1 MSIFNV
7 NFSNFGSELLPPDK
21 RNSRLVKLVSVLL
34 SQIQYLRD
42 IIFDSYGNGSTAPA
56 YSAGAYILGA
66 RVVYK
71 HNVYESLT
79 AGNTDVPPSVNWFLV
94 QNNAIGI
101 NEQVLYS
108 GQKIVLEYAL
118 NRWFGTNFIQP
129 PGQSDIYLT
138 NSAQA
143 VAVFR
148 VGGTENNSSKVF
160 LTISSEFI
168 INSYVTTGTANLTI
182 NIPIAVFTAL
192 DPLLINRFALV
203 NSIVNQYLP
212 AGITYAIQTY

>member
-7 NFSNFGSELLPPDK
+7 NYSNMGIELLPPDK

-42 IIFDSYGNGSTAPA
+42 LIFDSYGSGSSAPA
-56 YSAGAYILGA
+56 YVTGTYSLGS

-71 HNVYESLT
+71 HNVYESLV
-79 AGNTDVPPSVNWFLV
+79 AGNTDVPPTATWFLV
-94 QNNAIGI
+94 QSNAIGV
-101 NEQVLYS
+101 NEQALYN

-148 VGGTENNSSKVF
+148 VGGSEA
-160 LTISSEFI
+160 ISSRVYLATSSE
-168 INSYVTTGTANLTI
+168 YVVNAYVNTTSANLTI
-182 NIPIAVFTAL
+182 NIPIAVYNAL
-192 DPLLINRFALV
+192 DSLPANRTALV